1 MPVLQLQPADTP
13 ARSLPARIFLPQS
26 PTALLV
32 RAVAAAFLIRMAIV
46 ALVFRDLPDAAHNF
60 EQFGWELAW
69 TARTIALGHGFGSP
83 FWPLTGPTALVPPG
97 YPYLLA
103 SIFQIFGLFSLHSAF
118 VILTLQALVSALTCI
133 PIYAIARRVATPRI
147 ASCAAWAWV
156 IYPFS
161 IYYSTVVWEWAL
173 TAFLFTTCLAILL
186 RIHTIERTGVWI
198 AFGLL
203 YGLTALVNP
212 AVLSVLPFLFV
223 VALLKRARDHRPWLL
238 KAALTTL
245 TGLAVLAPWTLRTYR
260 TMHVLVP
267 IRDNYWLEF
276 YAGNSGDT
284 FESNVA
290 WVHPASN
297 PVEMQ
302 AYERMGE
309 VAYLAQKHALAAD
322 FVTHHTGWFAVAT
335 LRRFVRYWTGFW
347 SFSRR
352 YLHKEPL
359 DVPNVFFCSAITV
372 FMLRGL
378 LRLWRAGCGETL
390 PGGVPSIEVLPSKTL
405 TNPALPF
412 ALLLAVFPI
421 TYYFSHASM
430 DYRQPIEPAIVIL
443 AVIGIF
449 GLGSVLPPDP
459 V

>member
-1 MPVLQLQPADTP
+1 
-13 ARSLPARIFLPQS
+13 
-26 PTALLV
+26 
-32 RAVAAAFLIRMAIV
+32 
-46 ALVFRDLPDAAHNF
+46 
-60 EQFGWELAW
+60 
-69 TARTIALGHGFGSP
+69 
-83 FWPLTGPTALVPPG
+83 
-97 YPYLLA
+97 
-103 SIFQIFGLFSLHSAF
+103 
-118 VILTLQALVSALTCI
+118 
-133 PIYAIARRVATPRI
+133 
-147 ASCAAWAWV
+147 
-156 IYPFS
+156 
-161 IYYSTVVWEWAL
+161 
-173 TAFLFTTCLAILL
+173 
-186 RIHTIERTGVWI
+186 
-198 AFGLL
+198 
-203 YGLTALVNP
+203 
-212 AVLSVLPFLFV
+212 
-223 VALLKRARDHRPWLL
+223 
-238 KAALTTL
+238 
-245 TGLAVLAPWTLRTYR
+245 
-260 TMHVLVP
+260 MHVLVP

-309 VAYLAQKHALAAD
+309 VAYLAQKHALATD
-322 FVTHHTGWFAVAT
+322 FVTHHPGWFAVAT

-378 LRLWRAGCGETL
+378 LRLWRAGRGETL
-390 PGGVPSIEVLPSKTL
+390 PGGVPSSEVLPSKTL

-443 AVIGIF
+443 ATIGIF
-449 GLGSVLPPDP
+449 GLGSVLPPNP